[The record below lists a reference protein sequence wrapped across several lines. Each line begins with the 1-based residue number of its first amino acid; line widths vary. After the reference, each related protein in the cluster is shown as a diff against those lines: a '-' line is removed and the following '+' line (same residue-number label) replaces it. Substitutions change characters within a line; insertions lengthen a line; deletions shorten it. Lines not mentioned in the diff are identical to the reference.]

1 MEEHSMKWKLLVFV
15 LLLAVGMARPAR
27 ARTWYVKADG
37 TGDAPTI
44 QAAIDSAVS
53 GDIVLVAPGTY
64 DDTTHV
70 QVGDSLEVVNVHLY
84 KNVKLLAEGD
94 PSNTTIGWSES
105 DIAIYVSGV
114 DSTAEIRGFRIETTF
129 YIYFCP
135 DGAAAPAEPDFQFG
149 IKCEDAAVRI
159 RQNEIFNHG
168 VAVNL
173 VRSPVLIED
182 NTLYRSLSGIR
193 CYEGSDAVI
202 RNNSLDQCGTG
213 VLCYGTSPQIE
224 GNEIADACYG
234 VVCVEGGSAHV
245 AGNLITGMG
254 THAISVG
261 EAAPLIEENEF
272 RGNTRGIYL
281 SSFAYT
287 PIVRDNTFYNT
298 IFWAIHAL
306 GNTNGIIEKNTIDL
320 VLDGQLGAITCQSA
334 SNPIVRNNIITRAV
348 TGMMCLFS
356 SNATF
361 ECNNMYD
368 VQYPWTGDCLD
379 QTGINGNISVDPQF
393 CGVPDSGNYLLQS
406 DSPCAP
412 GNHPDGYDCGQIGAR
427 GVGCGNTPVSKATW
441 GSLKALFQKEESK

>member
-44 QAAIDSAVS
+44 QAAIDSATG

-84 KNVKLLAEGD
+84 KNVKLRAEGD

-129 YIYFCP
+129 RPYACL

-149 IKCEDAAVRI
+149 IKCDDASLAI
-159 RQNEIFNHG
+159 RDNDIVNHG
-168 VAVNL
+168 VCVNL
-173 VRSPVLIED
+173 VRSPARIEG
-182 NTLYRSLSGIR
+182 NTIHLGSAGVR
-193 CYEGSDAVI
+193 CYEESDAVI
-202 RNNSLDQCGTG
+202 QSNELNQCGG
-213 VLCYGTSPQIE
+213 GILCDQSTP
-224 GNEIADACYG
+224 EILDNMMDNICTAIYCTT
-234 VVCVEGGSAHV
+234 GGSAHL
-245 AGNLITGMG
+245 AGNLITGMR

-272 RGNTRGIYL
+272 RGNSTGIYII
-281 SSFAYT
+281 SVSHT
-287 PIVRDNTFYNT
+287 PVVRNNVIYHTGAM
-298 IFWAIHAL
+298 AIHLSDTPSA
-306 GNTNGIIEKNTIDL
+306 IIENNTIDL
-320 VLDGQLGAITCQSA
+320 VLDGVLGAIGCQA
-334 SNPIVRNNIITRAV
+334 GSNPIVRSNIITRAP
-348 TGMMCLFS
+348 TGMMCLLS
-356 SNATF
+356 SNPTF
-361 ECNNMYD
+361 ECNTLFD
-368 VQYPWTGDCLD
+368 VQSPWAGDCSD

-393 CGVPDSGNYLLQS
+393 CGIADSGNYFLQS